1 MSAAPSPVRVRRDDG
16 VVTIVLDDPARRNAL
31 SWDMVCALRDAIDD
45 AAGSGCRALVLGHTA
60 PVFCAGGSVDD
71 LLEPKAPLEDMYG
84 AIEALDRA
92 TMPTVVA
99 IDGAA
104 IGAGLNLLLA
114 CDVAVCTPES
124 RFDARFLD
132 VGLHPG
138 GGQLWRLE
146 RAVGRQAAAAMTLFG
161 EVLDGEAA
169 ATRGLVWRCVAPD
182 ELAGEAARL
191 ARRAAE
197 RDAELVGVAKRTLGG
212 SSSARTPSE
221 AIALELGPQRWSMA
235 RPAFEQSLRELRAR
249 LGRSEQ

>member
-1 MSAAPSPVRVRRDDG
+1 M
-16 VVTIVLDDPARRNAL
+16 DDPARRNAL
-31 SWDMVCALRDAIDD
+31 SWDMVRALREAIDA
-45 AAGSGCRALVLGHTA
+45 AAGSGCRALVMGHTP
-60 PVFCAGGSVDD
+60 PVFCAGGSLDD
-71 LLEPKAPLEDMYG
+71 LLEPKAPLEEMYG
-84 AIEALDRA
+84 AFEALDRA
-92 TMPTVVA
+92 PMPTVATV
-99 IDGAA
+99 DGAA
-104 IGAGLNLLLA
+104 IGAGLNLVLA
-114 CDVAVCTPES
+114 CDVAVCTPAS

-146 RAVGRQAAAAMTLFG
+146 RAVGRQAAAAMSLFG

-169 ATRGLVWRCVAPD
+169 EARGLVWRCVPSD
-182 ELAGEAARL
+182 ELQEEAARL

-197 RDAELVGVAKRTLGG
+197 RDAELVAVAKRTLRA

-249 LGRSEQ
+249 LGRDE